1 MPSTKPWGH
10 REYVLQFSLVP
21 TGCSLVGAAW
31 HFSLSLASF
40 LTWSL
45 HLSQEASQSIHFE
58 CVHVYEG
65 PCACMDPCLW
75 KSQDTLHCFSLGV
88 RTDVSL
94 PRPGCGTPGSMS
106 LPPQPEITIAQQWQL
121 VFVTWLLETE
131 CNALCLQGKHF
142 VLIAPALALRV
153 PNMLNALSKSLP
165 RNPAL
170 NLFVYQWQ
178 EHPG

>member
-75 KSQDTLHCFSLGV
+75 KSQDTLHCFSLVV
-88 RTDVSL
+88 REAVSL
-94 PRPGCGTPGSMS
+94 PRPGCGTLGSMP
-106 LPPQPEITIAQQWQL
+106 LPPQQGSQIHNND
-121 VFVTWLLETE
+121 TWLLSHGSWRQ
-131 CNALCLQGKHF
+131 NATSCLCKESTLHSMAQPWPLEF
-142 VLIAPALALRV
+142 LICSMHSVSAQE
-153 PNMLNALSKSLP
+153 LP
-165 RNPAL
+165 
-170 NLFVYQWQ
+170 
-178 EHPG
+178 